1 MELGLIWWL
10 ISKLRSSKINELV
23 GGLGRARPIGCGG
36 LSRFELILGQ
46 GSRLLGVIDFRG
58 EDLLG

>member
-23 GGLGRARPIGCGG
+23 GGLWRARPIGWGG
-36 LSRFELILGQ
+36 LGRFKLILGQ
-46 GSRLLGVIDFRG
+46 GG
-58 EDLLG
+58 